1 MVGLGPAGADLV
13 LPAALDAFARVP
25 VRFAR
30 TARHPAVDDLAAQ
43 GITFTALDQLYDHG
57 DDLDAVYSAIAS
69 YVVDA
74 AHTHGEVVYAVP
86 GSPNVAEKTVLLL
99 RAANV
104 EVEIVPGVS
113 FADLAWARLG
123 IDPLAGVRVVDARAF
138 AIDAAGHGRT
148 DAHRSGRHGIRALG
162 REARTARGRAAR
174 PRCHGAAATRPARR
188 AHPDDSRSPTST
200 ARSNPIT

>member
-1 MVGLGPAGADLV
+1 MSSTRVVVVGLGPAGADLV
-13 LPAALDAFARVP
+13 LPAALERSRVCP
-25 VRFAR
+25 SASSR
-30 TARHPAVDDLAAQ
+30 TARHPAIDDLASQ
-43 GITFTALDQLYDHG
+43 GVTFTALDQLYDHG

-69 YVVDA
+69 FVVDA

-123 IDPLAGVRVVDARAF
+123 IDPLAGVRVVDGRAF
-138 AIDAAGHGRT
+138 AIDAAGMGGPMLIAPA
-148 DAHRSGRHGIRALG
+148 AHRLRALG
-162 REARTARGRAAR
+162 REARPARGRAAR
-174 PRCHGAAATRPARR
+174 SRR
-188 AHPDDSRSPTST
+188 ARCCSASACPTS
-200 ARSNPIT
+200 AS